1 MKYKAKIFYNLVE
14 EVELEADSY
23 AEAREKVYML
33 GGTGKTIMDEID
45 FVEVDEVEEEAV

>member
-23 AEAREKVYML
+23 RDAQDKAREYA
-33 GGTGKTIMDEID
+33 GTGKTIMDEID